1 MHRDAGPR
9 TVPREFVLAIL
20 RPYRTPIAGFVLVA
34 LLGSLF
40 DGMSAGL
47 LVPLF
52 VSLQGSQDYSA
63 LPGALRRLAL
73 LFGSHPVGDRI
84 LLSLAAVVGVVL
96 LKNVLLAVS
105 TYLAAWLSTRITFDL
120 RKRGVDL
127 LMRVRLD
134 FLRKSEPGD
143 LVERLL
149 THTSRIEY
157 LIVQVADF
165 IVNLASFL
173 ALFVVLVI
181 LSWRLT
187 VLSAIAAGAI
197 LAVLTTY
204 VRFLSRA
211 GARAEERSRQLAA
224 SVYENIAGMHVIRA
238 AVRER
243 RQASLLDSYAR
254 AYAQSNQH
262 IIFGNYLAHILT
274 ESFGIVA
281 VALVCL
287 AALRM
292 MEGRQDLF
300 LVQLVP
306 FVYALTRV
314 LPTIKELNRARA
326 HVASRWPF
334 ARAIYEL
341 LNVDDKPFLPNGS
354 KPFAGLTRSIRFHD
368 VSFAWDDNGAWALDG
383 ASFEIPAGRTT
394 ALIGP
399 SAAGKSTVINLI
411 LRFRDPQRGTIL
423 VDDTPL
429 SELDS
434 ESYRARIALV
444 SQDEFIFND
453 TLAANL
459 LFGAES
465 ADPAAMAEA
474 ARMAGV
480 DDFVHQLPNGY
491 DTVVG
496 HRGVTLSGGQR
507 QRVAIARAI
516 LRQSRILIL
525 DEATSALDVSAEASI
540 RDALDV
546 AFRGCTRIVIAHRD
560 SAVAGADHVIHLRA
574 GRVVEADAEA
584 PAVPSTE

>member
-1 MHRDAGPR
+1 
-9 TVPREFVLAIL
+9 VPREFVLAVL
-20 RPYRTPIAGFVLVA
+20 RPYRSRITTFLSVS
-34 LLGSLF
+34 LLASLF

-52 VSLQGSQDYSA
+52 VSLQGRQDYTA
-63 LPGALRRLAL
+63 LPGLLRRLAT
-73 LFGSHPVGDRI
+73 LFGSHPVGDRV

-96 LKNVLLAVS
+96 LKNALLAAS

-120 RKRGVDL
+120 RRRGIDL

-134 FLRKSEPGD
+134 YLRKSEPGD

-165 IVNLASFL
+165 IVNLASFI
-173 ALFVVLVI
+173 ALFVVLLV
-181 LSWRLT
+181 LSWQLT
-187 VLSAIAAGAI
+187 VLSAVAAVAI

-204 VRFLSRA
+204 VRFLARA
-211 GARAEERSRQLAA
+211 GSKAESRSRQLAA

-238 AVRER
+238 AVREQ
-243 RQASLLDSYAR
+243 RQEARLNDYGR
-254 AYAQSNQH
+254 AYADANQH
-262 IIFGNYLAHILT
+262 IIFGNYMAHILT

-287 AALRM
+287 AALRITGGPQ
-292 MEGRQDLF
+292 ELF

-306 FVYALTRV
+306 FVYALTRL
-314 LPTIKELNRARA
+314 LPTMKELNRARA
-326 HVASRWPF
+326 HIASRWPF
-334 ARAIYEL
+334 ARAIYDL
-341 LNVDDKPFLPNGS
+341 VRVDDKPFQPNGS
-354 KPFAGLTRSIRFHD
+354 TPFTGLTRGIRFEG
-368 VSFAWDDNGAWALDG
+368 VSFAWEDDGAWALDD

-411 LRFRDPQRGTIL
+411 LRFNDPQRGTIRI
-423 VDDTPL
+423 DDTPL
-429 SELDS
+429 PELDA
-434 ESYRARIALV
+434 ESLRSRIALV

-459 LFGAES
+459 LFGSES
-465 ADPAAMAEA
+465 ADPVAMVAA

-480 DDFVHQLPNGY
+480 DAFAHQLPDGY
-491 DTVVG
+491 DSIVG

-516 LRQSRILIL
+516 LRQARILIL
-525 DEATSALDVSAEASI
+525 DEATSALDVAAEASI
-540 RDALDV
+540 RDALDE

-560 SAVAGADHVIHLRA
+560 TAVAGAGHVIRRRA
-574 GRVVEADAEA
+574 GRVGESDVDVR
-584 PAVPSTE
+584 AVPSRG